1 MIRVGW
7 ILLALTMPLR
17 ADPWRLVWSDEFSG
31 QGPPDSS
38 KWSTEM
44 GFLRNEEK
52 QYYTGD
58 RPENVRQ
65 ADGLLI
71 LECRREEFVTPDQ
84 GTVGF
89 TSGSITTWDKASWRY
104 GRFEIRAKMPRGKG
118 TWASLWLMGV
128 ADLHGK
134 PWPTCGEIDIA
145 EHVGKEPENI
155 YGTVHFQKDGRHRF
169 KAYQTDE
176 AAPQED
182 FHLYTVEWGPKE
194 ISFLLDGEEYGSFR
208 VSRADEGGWNPF
220 QEPFYLIITLALG
233 GTWGGEIEETALPQK
248 LQVDFVRIYAREDG
262 EEEGVAWNIE
272 SSRSR

>member
-1 MIRVGW
+1 MGKIRGMIRVGW

-38 KWSTEM
+38 KWSTEK

-128 ADLHGK
+128 ADLQGK

-145 EHVGKEPENI
+145 EHVGKEPEI
-155 YGTVHFQKDGRHRF
+155 YTALSTSRRTDGTGLRPIKPMRRHRRRISTF
-169 KAYQTDE
+169 IRWSGAPKRFHSFWTARSTDPS
-176 AAPQED
+176 A
-182 FHLYTVEWGPKE
+182 
-194 ISFLLDGEEYGSFR
+194 
-208 VSRADEGGWNPF
+208 
-220 QEPFYLIITLALG
+220 
-233 GTWGGEIEETALPQK
+233 
-248 LQVDFVRIYAREDG
+248 
-262 EEEGVAWNIE
+262 
-272 SSRSR
+272 